1 MEGSNR
7 VEPLN
12 KHEEKLKIDLVS
24 VKVGA
29 QNSEQ
34 VGLRNEARK
43 WCKRGDLR
51 LTLEDKS
58 FFAS

>member
-12 KHEEKLKIDLVS
+12 KDENELKRRPLS
-24 VKVGA
+24 VLVGA

-34 VGLRNEARK
+34 VRLRNEARK